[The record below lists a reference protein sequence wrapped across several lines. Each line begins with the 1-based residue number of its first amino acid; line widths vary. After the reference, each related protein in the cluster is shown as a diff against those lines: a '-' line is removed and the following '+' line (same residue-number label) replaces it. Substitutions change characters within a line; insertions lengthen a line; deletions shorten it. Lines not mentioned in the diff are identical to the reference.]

1 MFAKCDK
8 RSYLENQP
16 PNKRWKL
23 TMDETVKVRKRPV
36 QARSQARVDAI
47 LSSAAEIIS
56 EIGSDRLK
64 MSELAARAGVP
75 IGTVYQFFPNKSS
88 IIHTLAQESVDRVRR
103 TLIAELSDF
112 DSIEDATNRLSGS
125 IYEYYRYFKNA
136 PVARDIW
143 SSTQGDK
150 LLQEIDMQDSRQN
163 ASILFDNLK
172 SLFPKTAH
180 ERLSAT
186 CFLCV
191 QLTGNVVRLAVTQED
206 ELAQLMLDQYAAML
220 RAGIRELAEISADE

>member
-1 MFAKCDK
+1 
-8 RSYLENQP
+8 
-16 PNKRWKL
+16 
-23 TMDETVKVRKRPV
+23 MDETVKVRKRPV

-56 EIGSDRLK
+56 EMGSDRLK

-88 IIHTLAQESVDRVRR
+88 IIHTLAQDSVDRVRR
-103 TLIAELSDF
+103 TLIAQLSDF
-112 DSIEDATNRLSGS
+112 TSIEDATIRLSGS
-125 IYEYYRYFKNA
+125 IYGYYQYFKNE

-150 LLQEIDMQDSRQN
+150 LLQEIDMQDSHVN

-172 SLFPKTAH
+172 HLFSKKAH
-180 ERLSAT
+180 KQLSAT
-186 CFLCV
+186 CLLCV
-191 QLTGNVVRLAVTQED
+191 QLTGNVVRLAVTQDD
-206 ELAQLMLDQYAAML
+206 ETAQLMLDQYAKML
-220 RAGIRELAEISADE
+220 RAGIRELAELPSD

>member
-1 MFAKCDK
+1 
-8 RSYLENQP
+8 
-16 PNKRWKL
+16 
-23 TMDETVKVRKRPV
+23 MDETVKVRKRPV

-56 EIGSDRLK
+56 EMGSDRLR

-88 IIHTLAQESVDRVRR
+88 IIHTLAQDSVDRVRR
-103 TLIAELSDF
+103 TLIAQLSDF
-112 DSIEDATNRLSGS
+112 TSIEDATIRLSGS
-125 IYEYYRYFKNA
+125 IYGYYQYFKNE

-150 LLQEIDMQDSRQN
+150 LLQEIDMQDSHLN

-172 SLFPKTAH
+172 HLFSKKAH
-180 ERLSAT
+180 KQLSAT
-186 CFLCV
+186 CLLCV
-191 QLTGNVVRLAVTQED
+191 QLTGNVVRLAVTQDD
-206 ELAQLMLDQYAAML
+206 ETAQLMLDQYAKML
-220 RAGIRELAEISADE
+220 RAGIRELAELPSD

>member
-1 MFAKCDK
+1 MME
-8 RSYLENQP
+8 LE
-16 PNKRWKL
+16 
-23 TMDETVKVRKRPV
+23 MDETVKVRKRPV

-56 EIGSDRLK
+56 EMGSDRLK

-88 IIHTLAQESVDRVRR
+88 IIHTLAQDSVDRVRR
-103 TLIAELSDF
+103 TLIAQLSDF
-112 DSIEDATNRLSGS
+112 TSIEDATIRLSGS
-125 IYEYYRYFKNA
+125 IYGYYQYFKNE

-150 LLQEIDMQDSRQN
+150 LLQEIDMQDSHLN

-172 SLFPKTAH
+172 HLFSKKAH
-180 ERLSAT
+180 KQLSAT
-186 CFLCV
+186 CLLCV
-191 QLTGNVVRLAVTQED
+191 QLTGNVVRLAVTQDD
-206 ELAQLMLDQYAAML
+206 ETAQLMLDQYAKML
-220 RAGIRELAEISADE
+220 RAGIRELAELPSD

>member
-1 MFAKCDK
+1 
-8 RSYLENQP
+8 
-16 PNKRWKL
+16 
-23 TMDETVKVRKRPV
+23 MDETVKVRKRPV

-56 EIGSDRLK
+56 EMGSDRLK

-88 IIHTLAQESVDRVRR
+88 IIHTLAQDSVDRVRR
-103 TLIAELSDF
+103 TLIAQLSDF
-112 DSIEDATNRLSGS
+112 TSIEDATIRLSGS
-125 IYEYYRYFKNA
+125 IYGYYQYFKNE

-150 LLQEIDMQDSRQN
+150 LLQEIDMQDSHLN

-172 SLFPKTAH
+172 HLFSKKAH
-180 ERLSAT
+180 KQLSAT
-186 CFLCV
+186 CLLCV
-191 QLTGNVVRLAVTQED
+191 QLTGNVVRLAVTQDD
-206 ELAQLMLDQYAAML
+206 ETAQLMLDQYAKML
-220 RAGIRELAEISADE
+220 RAGIRELAELPSD